1 MKVIIVDDAGGRR
14 VQLDRPPPRHRAS
27 HHRPQPSWLAQPGH
41 GGRDAGEDAQQGSHP
56 QVEVRLV
63 RAATISSNTITH
75 CRSAHKRVNLNV
87 GGIKHEVMW
96 KMLEQV

>member
-1 MKVIIVDDAGGRR
+1 MMMMLVVGVSSWTAPLPDIALHTIDPNPPGWHSRDTGAETPERTPSKAVI
-14 VQLDRPPPRHRAS
+14 LKS
-27 HHRPQPSWLAQPGH
+27 
-41 GGRDAGEDAQQGSHP
+41 
-56 QVEVRLV
+56 RLV
-63 RAATISSNTITH
+63 RAATISSTITH